1 MTIMKKNFSRT
12 AFRYTF
18 EFMLAGFVGW
28 LYEVAVVWIMWG
40 YVYNRG
46 MLHMPIVPIY
56 AIGAFIL
63 LFIFG
68 RKKHSPLFVF
78 TISTVV
84 TTVFELGA
92 SYLLDFLFGRHF
104 WTYEGWYFSILD
116 RASLVSSVIFGL
128 FALLYIFVVHP
139 LSGKLSEKLPE
150 WACIV
155 FAAVTSVAVIT
166 DFIISFIKWR

>member
-1 MTIMKKNFSRT
+1 METFFRKF
-12 AFRYTF
+12 FRYTF

-28 LYEVAVVWIMWG
+28 LYEVAVVWIMYG

-56 AIGAFIL
+56 AVGAFIL

-68 RKKHSPLFVF
+68 REKHSPLFVF
-78 TISTVV
+78 TVSTVV
-84 TTVFELGA
+84 TTVFELVA

-116 RASLVSSVIFGL
+116 RASLVSSLIFGL
-128 FALLYIFVVHP
+128 FALLYIFAVHP
-139 LSGKLSEKLPE
+139 LSGKLSEKLPK
-150 WACIV
+150 WVCIG
-155 FAAVTSVAVIT
+155 FAAVSAAAVIT